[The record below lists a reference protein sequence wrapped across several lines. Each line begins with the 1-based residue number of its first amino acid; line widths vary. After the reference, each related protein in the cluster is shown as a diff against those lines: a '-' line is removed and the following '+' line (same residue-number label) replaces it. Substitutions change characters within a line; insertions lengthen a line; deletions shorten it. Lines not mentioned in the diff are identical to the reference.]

1 MEHVTLHDHHDK
13 LSFTSWNPK
22 ETLRQVNGHGQ
33 DIKKL
38 GEAVNWLIDQLLALK
53 MPARTSIDTVS
64 NQTKIIKNATAKE
77 T

>member
-38 GEAVNWLIDQLLALK
+38 GEAVNWLIDQIMALK
-53 MPARTSIDTVS
+53 MPASTSVKTVS
-64 NQTKIIKNATAKE
+64 NQTKAIASTPAKE